1 MQREIHAEWQA
12 VSGAITAFR
21 RSALRGYCSGV
32 PPGHFARAQY
42 AQLYQRKS
50 ANARGLSGGALLGIP
65 APAGS
70 SAADSGAAVRLPC
83 GGRASAAAL
92 FAVFAENFRRA
103 AETA

>member
-21 RSALRGYCSGV
+21 RSALRAY
-32 PPGHFARAQY
+32 PPDILPGHNMPDFTSG
-42 AQLYQRKS
+42 KS
-50 ANARGLSGGALLGIP
+50 ANARGLSGGALPGIP
-65 APAGS
+65 APAGN